1 MFAGRKQS
9 PFIRYLR
16 YHVGGVNRRMNK
28 VLYDSQTFTGQR
40 FGGISEYFNTLIT
53 CHDASYEPL
62 VSGRVSNNIYVPNFD
77 CAMKPFFPEK
87 QFKGKLKLMKFI
99 NRRNDKKHIQNE
111 SEYDLY
117 HPTYYE
123 AVTYPNNRPV
133 VITAHDFI
141 SELFPQGSGGSEI
154 TEYKRESFR
163 RADKIICI
171 SENTRQDLLKLF
183 PEVDELKTELVYHAL
198 TWETKEPLPAE
209 KPYILFTGVRNAYKN
224 FPRFVR
230 AVAPLLQKYD
240 LDLLCSG
247 HGFSEGELQMFE
259 ELGIKDRVHHKFAK
273 DKEEL
278 QDMYRSA
285 FLFVFPS
292 LYEGFGFPILE
303 AYASGCPIALSNTS
317 CFPEI
322 AGDAGT
328 YFNPE
333 SESSIQEAVKSL
345 IGSEDL
351 RNKMRGKG
359 YNRLSKFTVEKLI
372 QNTAAVYKQLL

>member
-1 MFAGRKQS
+1 M
-9 PFIRYLR
+9 I
-16 YHVGGVNRRMNK
+16 K
-28 VLYDSQTFTGQR
+28 VLYDSQTFTGQK

-53 CHDASYEPL
+53 CHDASYEPII
-62 VSGRVSNNIYVPNFD
+62 SGRVSNNIYVPNFD
-77 CAMKPFFPEK
+77 WSMRPLFPEK

-99 NRRNDKKHIQNE
+99 NRRDDKRHIQNE
-111 SEYDLY
+111 SGYDLY

-123 AVTYPNNRPV
+123 AITYPKNKPV

-141 SELFPQGSGGSEI
+141 SELYPSGSTPAPISEQ
-154 TEYKRESFR
+154 KRISFK

-171 SENTRQDLLKLF
+171 SENTRKDLLHLF
-183 PEVDELKTELVYHAL
+183 PEIPEEKTELVYHAL
-198 TWETKEPLPAE
+198 TWEKKDPLSAE

-224 FPRFVR
+224 FTRFVE
-230 AVAPLLQKYD
+230 AVTPLLKQYD

-247 HGFSEGELQMFE
+247 HGFSEAELQLFE
-259 ELGIKDRVHHKFAK
+259 ELGIKDKVRHKFAK
-273 DKEEL
+273 DKDEL

-285 FLFVFPS
+285 LLFVFPS

-328 YFNPE
+328 YFDPE
-333 SESSIQEAVKSL
+333 SEESIRTAVKTL
-345 IGSEDL
+345 IENEEL
-351 RNKMRGKG
+351 RNSKREKG
-359 YNRLSKFTVEKLI
+359 YERLSFFTIDNLI
-372 QNTAAVYKQLL
+372 RNTAAVYEAAVNRR